1 MDLSPDIKEYGVL
14 LPAKLLLP
22 LLAIALQIVPVPVG
36 AQTYP
41 AKPVRLILPFP
52 PGGGTDTMGRTI
64 AQTLS
69 MQARFGQRVIPD
81 NRPGAGGNLGLEIAA
96 KSAPDGYTMVLSS
109 PLIAISPYLYA
120 KLNYDPGKDLAPV
133 THLGFS
139 RKVLVVH
146 PTVPARTVKEL
157 IVLARKSPGKLN
169 FGSGGIGSS
178 NHLTTL
184 LMVSL
189 TGIKVTHVP
198 YKGASAALVSL
209 LGGEVD
215 AVVSSMAGV
224 VPLIRAG
231 RIRPL
236 AVLSETRGSA
246 LAEVPTCAEAGF
258 PDFADDTWYGMFVP
272 AGTPREIINH
282 LNQELREALSNHEL
296 KKQLEAAGI
305 ETRSSSP
312 EELGGF
318 VKKENARFASVIERA
333 GIKPN

>member
-1 MDLSPDIKEYGVL
+1 MLSPARL
-14 LPAKLLLP
+14 LFP
-22 LLAIALQIVPVPVG
+22 LIAVALQIVPVPVG

-41 AKPVRLILPFP
+41 AKSVRLILPFP
-52 PGGGTDTMGRTI
+52 PGGGTDTMGRAI
-64 AQTLS
+64 AQSLS
-69 MQARFGQRVIPD
+69 TQARFGQRVIPD
-81 NRPGAGGNLGLEIAA
+81 NRPGAGGNLGLELAA
-96 KSAPDGYTMVLSS
+96 KSAPDGYTLVLSS
-109 PLIAISPYLYA
+109 PLIAISPFLYA
-120 KLNYDPGKDLAPV
+120 KLNYDPAKDLSPV
-133 THLGFS
+133 THLGYS

-157 IVLARKSPGKLN
+157 LALARKSPGTLN

-209 LGGEVD
+209 LGGEID
-215 AVVSSMAGV
+215 AVVSSMAGA
-224 VPLIRAG
+224 VPLIRTG

-236 AVLSETRGSA
+236 VVLSETRGST

-282 LNQELREALSNHEL
+282 LNHELRETLSNPEL
-296 KKQLEAAGI
+296 KKQLEAAGV

-312 EELGGF
+312 EELGSF
-318 VKKENARFASVIERA
+318 VKRENARFAKVVASA
-333 GIKPN
+333 GLKPH